1 MNITINVND
10 IRSSI
15 EFESTQLFVLLD
27 LAKAFDSFATS
38 LILSRQIVA
47 PTTERNLWCLLS
59 IHRHRIIIN
68 TLVIIIISACYKHKV
83 EHNAFNKVELF
94 GCRRIVASPS
104 ISLKATLHFSET
116 ALAGI
121 DDNNEKSSSSI
132 NRNAKSNNSSNSNIK
147 RNDCKLDYYHYVMT
161 KGHDSNHH

>member
-1 MNITINVND
+1 MFSGD
-10 IRSSI
+10 
-15 EFESTQLFVLLD
+15 QC
-27 LAKAFDSFATS
+27 
-38 LILSRQIVA
+38 
-47 PTTERNLWCLLS
+47 NLWCLLS

-94 GCRRIVASPS
+94 GCRRIVASLS
-104 ISLKATLHFSET
+104 ISLKTTLHVNAFSCLT
-116 ALAGI
+116 HSLVKLHSLVDT
-121 DDNNEKSSSSI
+121 DDNNDKESI
-132 NRNAKSNNSSNSNIK
+132 AKNNNSNNNNNNNNNNNMK